1 MVSREVRAPPG
12 PASTTSAAWG
22 TDQDLEV
29 ASQPGLSA
37 VSDRS
42 QQVVRPASYP
52 ADMVRTGPATR
63 RFTGYAGL
71 AAMLMLAFWLG
82 GAANAWMAMGA
93 AQRAAVSV
101 RGWRRSQQRRGGPRS
116 MLGAGIAG

>member
-1 MVSREVRAPPG
+1 
-12 PASTTSAAWG
+12 
-22 TDQDLEV
+22 
-29 ASQPGLSA
+29 
-37 VSDRS
+37 
-42 QQVVRPASYP
+42 
-52 ADMVRTGPATR
+52 MVRTGPATR

-101 RGWRRSQQRRGGPRS
+101 RGWRRSQQRRGAPLHARGRHRR
-116 MLGAGIAG
+116 LGGAGVGAGPARVEPPESLAVAPAPWPSPGRPLIDTRQTCLLASPHPAR